1 MWGAVSL
8 WLICIL
14 NLMIKEVEH
23 LFMYLSFLEKHLF
36 RSSAHLKIRLFVF
49 VVVVWV
55 IYIFLDINP
64 LSYILFANIF
74 SHFSHQVAFSF
85 CWLFPLLCRTFLVW
99 CSSTCLFLLLLLLH
113 LKSDSKSHHQAL
125 CLRAYYD
132 VFFRSFMVSGPM
144 FKSLFE
150 FKCTLLLWFSFF
162 FLFFNPVSCFHRI
175 TTLHTWFI
183 KILILVF

>member
-49 VVVVWV
+49 VVVELFELF
-55 IYIFLDINP
+55 IYFGYQPCNRYIF
-64 LSYILFANIF
+64 FANIF
-74 SHFSHQVAFSF
+74 SHFAHQVAFSF
-85 CWLFPLLCRTFLVW
+85 CWLFPLLCRSFLVW

-113 LKSDSKSHHQAL
+113 LESDSKSHHQAL

-162 FLFFNPVSCFHRI
+162 FLSIF
-175 TTLHTWFI
+175 
-183 KILILVF
+183 